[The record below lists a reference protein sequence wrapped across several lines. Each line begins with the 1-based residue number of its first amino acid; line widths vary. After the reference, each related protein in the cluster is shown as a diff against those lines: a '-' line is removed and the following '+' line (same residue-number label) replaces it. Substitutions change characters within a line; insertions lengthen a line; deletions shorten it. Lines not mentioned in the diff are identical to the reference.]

1 MYKTLGTK
9 VTNFYT
15 LKKMI
20 FVCFC
25 FYQMHVLSTET
36 QNNNIAFQLWKAS
49 RVTIFNVNPFQQWS
63 HVQTCL
69 SCCVTSFCSRS
80 QWDKDEFGNPQ
91 APAGQRPVTM
101 WASVSDAGGHQ
112 RMAARELVPTGS
124 HSLCV
129 CGIHCQLCRCTCL
142 CPRAPLSF
150 TPAHTPASLGVTKR
164 SPVHLTVHS
173 L

>member
-1 MYKTLGTK
+1 MPTSYVQDPGTK
-9 VTNFYT
+9 ITNFYT
-15 LKKMI
+15 LRKI
-20 FVCFC
+20 FFFTKCMYCLFKHKIIIVFK
-25 FYQMHVLSTET
+25 
-36 QNNNIAFQLWKAS
+36 LWKTS
-49 RVTIFNVNPFQQWS
+49 RVTVFNVNP
-63 HVQTCL
+63 QTCL
-69 SCCVTSFCSRS
+69 RCCVTFFCSRS